1 MRFSRAPTPL
11 QTRVSTLLRSSEDSS
26 RTANAEEIR
35 SVQETNKPWDNEYT
49 LNFNSK
55 NKFMLRLI
63 SLCPEAQQDTKEAVN
78 FSADSDKILLAKG
91 GPDVLLKRASSVL
104 GASGEVVALTDNLKD
119 SIVAMQSLC
128 PSRGQRVLLLARKI
142 IRAGDLDNK
151 FAIQELVMNAN
162 MDLTVVRLVGILAAE
177 AIARQC
183 GIVTSEKVLRYDD
196 LHSIEL
202 PVYDTH
208 ADTDARPQNALSL
221 SGPDMMKFSEADW
234 EQVCRFDKIVFSH
247 TTTEQKLGI
256 VNEFQARDEC
266 VGMTGDGVNDAPS
279 LKQAD
284 IGIAMG
290 SSIVDA
296 LLYARLVF
304 INLEKSIGYLLP
316 AGSIAELCLVLI
328 SFFFG
333 LPQILSNLQMIF
345 VCVLRDAI
353 SSLSLVH
360 EQPEADL
367 LKRKPRSVKK
377 DRLADWKLLL
387 HAYLFVGIPLTII
400 SCAMG
405 FWWMPR
411 AGIKFSDM
419 WLTYGAGR
427 VQTTNP
433 EYLNEILN
441 QANAVYFFNLVIQ
454 QWFNLLG

>member
-1 MRFSRAPTPL
+1 
-11 QTRVSTLLRSSEDSS
+11 
-26 RTANAEEIR
+26 
-35 SVQETNKPWDNEYT
+35 
-49 LNFNSK
+49 
-55 NKFMLRLI
+55 MLRLI
-63 SLCPEAQQDTKEAVN
+63 SLRPTAQQDVAVAQKTIASSISTEEAVN
-78 FSADSDKILLAKG
+78 FSADYDKILLAKG

-104 GASGEVVALTDNLKD
+104 DASGEVVALSDNLKD
-119 SIVAMQSLC
+119 SIVAMQSLRA
-128 PSRGQRVLLLARKI
+128 SRGQRLA
-142 IRAGDLDNK
+142 
-151 FAIQELVMNAN
+151 V
-162 MDLTVVRLVGILAAE
+162 E

-183 GIVTSEKVLRYDD
+183 GIVISEKALRYDD

-208 ADTDARPQNALSL
+208 ADTDARAQNALSL
-221 SGPDMMKFSEADW
+221 SGPDMMKFSKADW
-234 EQVCRFDKIVFSH
+234 EQVCRFDEIVFSH

-266 VGMTGDGVNDAPS
+266 VDMTGDGVNDAPS
-279 LKQAD
+279 LKQAV

-290 SSIVDA
+290 S
-296 LLYARLVF
+296 
-304 INLEKSIGYLLP
+304 
-316 AGSIAELCLVLI
+316 IAELCPVLI
-328 SFFFG
+328 SFFFV

-345 VCVLRDAI
+345 VCVPREAI

-405 FWWMPR
+405 FWWMSR
-411 AGIKFSDM
+411 AGIKFRDM

-427 VQTTNP
+427 VETTNP

-454 QWFNLLG
+454 QWFNLLGWRTQQWQRE

>member
-11 QTRVSTLLRSSEDSS
+11 QTQVSTLLRSSEDPS

-35 SVQETNKPWDNEYT
+35 SIQETNKPWDNEYT

-63 SLCPEAQQDTKEAVN
+63 SLCPEAQQDVAVAQKTIASSISTKEAVK
-78 FSADSDKILLAKG
+78 FSADSDKVLLAKG

-104 GASGEVVALTDNLKD
+104 DASGEVVALTDNLKD
-119 SIVAMQSLC
+119 SIVTMQSLW

-151 FAIQELVMNAN
+151 FTIQDLVMNAN
-162 MDLTVVRLVGILAAE
+162 MDLTVVRL
-177 AIARQC
+177 C

-202 PVYDTH
+202 SVYDTH
-208 ADTDARPQNALSL
+208 ADTDARAQNALSL
-221 SGPDMMKFSEADW
+221 SGPDMMKFSEAVW
-234 EQVCRFDKIVFSH
+234 QQVCRFDEIVFSH

-290 SSIVDA
+290 S
-296 LLYARLVF
+296 
-304 INLEKSIGYLLP
+304 
-316 AGSIAELCLVLI
+316 IAELCPVLI

-387 HAYLFVGIPLTII
+387 HAYLFVGIPLG
-400 SCAMG
+400 SGEVMCP
-405 FWWMPR
+405 FRP
-411 AGIKFSDM
+411 
-419 WLTYGAGR
+419 
-427 VQTTNP
+427 N
-433 EYLNEILN
+433 
-441 QANAVYFFNLVIQ
+441 
-454 QWFNLLG
+454 

>member
-1 MRFSRAPTPL
+1 
-11 QTRVSTLLRSSEDSS
+11 
-26 RTANAEEIR
+26 
-35 SVQETNKPWDNEYT
+35 
-49 LNFNSK
+49 
-55 NKFMLRLI
+55 MLRLI
-63 SLCPEAQQDTKEAVN
+63 SLRPTAQQDVAVAQKTIASSISTEEAVN
-78 FSADSDKILLAKG
+78 FSADYDKILLAKG

-104 GASGEVVALTDNLKD
+104 DASGEVVALSDNLKD
-119 SIVAMQSLC
+119 SIVAMQSLRA
-128 PSRGQRVLLLARKI
+128 SRDLQRGPAFASSWSL
-142 IRAGDLDNK
+142 GDL
-151 FAIQELVMNAN
+151 Q
-162 MDLTVVRLVGILAAE
+162 LAVE

-183 GIVTSEKVLRYDD
+183 GIVISEKALRYDD

-208 ADTDARPQNALSL
+208 ADTDARAQNALSL
-221 SGPDMMKFSEADW
+221 SGPDMMKFSKADW
-234 EQVCRFDKIVFSH
+234 EQVCRFDEIVFSH

-266 VGMTGDGVNDAPS
+266 VDMTGDGVNDAPS
-279 LKQAD
+279 LKQAV
-284 IGIAMG
+284 IGIAMAQ
-290 SSIVDA
+290 SSM
-296 LLYARLVF
+296 LFFTLV
-304 INLEKSIGYLLP
+304 
-316 AGSIAELCLVLI
+316 
-328 SFFFG
+328 SF
-333 LPQILSNLQMIF
+333 LSTSRRRSILSNLQMIF
-345 VCVLRDAI
+345 VCVPREAI

-405 FWWMPR
+405 FWWMSR
-411 AGIKFSDM
+411 AGIKFRDM

-427 VQTTNP
+427 VETTNP

-454 QWFNLLG
+454 QWFNLLGWRTQQWQRE

>member
-63 SLCPEAQQDTKEAVN
+63 SL
-78 FSADSDKILLAKG
+78 DKILLAKG

-162 MDLTVVRLVGILAAE
+162 MDLTVVRLLAAE

-284 IGIAMG
+284 IGIAM
-290 SSIVDA
+290 
-296 LLYARLVF
+296 
-304 INLEKSIGYLLP
+304 
-316 AGSIAELCLVLI
+316 GSIAELCLVLI